1 MTALALTLILIAAAL
16 HATWNL
22 AAKRAAS
29 GLPFVWASGVL
40 SLVLWTPLA
49 FVTWWR
55 HPQAL
60 TAAGWWFMALSG
72 VLHGGYALF
81 LQRAYRAGDFSLV
94 YPVARGT
101 GPLLSS
107 LAAIAFLGERP
118 SPLALAGGITIIA
131 SIFWLTG
138 GFAKIVQLARGSA
151 PSTAEGSSPYLGAIG
166 YGIGTGAFI
175 AAYTVADRQGV
186 TIGGVQPLI
195 LDWGGNVTRTA
206 LFAPFAI
213 KRWPEVRA
221 VWRDYKLACFTVAV
235 LGPLAYILV
244 LWALTFTPLTYVA
257 PTREVSILFGAMLGA
272 RLLNEGDGHRRLIA
286 AAAMALGVGALALG

>member
-1 MTALALTLILIAAAL
+1 MSQYLREIRPTLALAVPIIVGQVSQMLMGITDSVMIGR
-16 HATWNL
+16 TGTVPL
-22 AAKRAAS
+22 AASAFGGNVFGVFYVVGI
-29 GLPFVWASGVL
+29 GLMIPVAIFVS
-40 SLVLWTPLA
+40 
-49 FVTWWR
+49 R
-55 HPQAL
+55 
-60 TAAGWWFMALSG
+60 
-72 VLHGGYALF
+72 
-81 LQRAYRAGDFSLV
+81 
-94 YPVARGT
+94 ARGT